1 MRIYPQSRTVAT
13 RIDIPQIHEAHFL
26 RMALECEAARNLA
39 LSPDHALMTRARSI
53 IRMQEA
59 LPEQEVA
66 APCLPCGAGYMI
78 AETSHSARP
87 SRAHR

>member
-1 MRIYPQSRTVAT
+1 MRIYPQSRTVVT

-26 RMALECEAARNLA
+26 RMALEREVARNLA

-59 LPEQEVA
+59 VAEQEVA
-66 APCLPCGAGYMI
+66 APCLPCDAGYMI
-78 AETSHSARP
+78 TGPCHTARH